1 MRKLMSVLFI
11 IGIFLITGCSNF
23 PKPESTVSDFIDAG
37 KKFDLTKMATMVNPS
52 NSSSK
57 EKISDLM
64 NDKKNNN
71 QYQKYFLDYFK
82 ENAAKITYTV
92 KETKIENDKATVTV
106 DFKYVNGGPLLKA
119 TLGDV
124 FSKAISLA
132 FTGVQ
137 MNDEEMGQMFVSAMQ
152 KQKET
157 VKDSFVEKSIDLK
170 LTKVENKWYIDEPSV
185 ELLDVF
191 LSNFNSVAKE
201 FNNAMNPSSS
211 DVNQKPTTLME
222 QAKKDNMTIISKNI
236 GDEIQFATLKLKV
249 NRVEEKQTINA
260 QYSSPKTA
268 KEGAK
273 FVIVNADLINTTNK
287 AFTMSPNLTI
297 VDNKDREFKTYS
309 DTIGAID
316 DYLDYKELSPSIKVT
331 GNWVYELPTD
341 ATSYKLISGKSGTNE
356 LYEILLK

>member
-1 MRKLMSVLFI
+1 M
-11 IGIFLITGCSNF
+11 IGILLIAGCSNF

-52 NSSSK
+52 YSSSK
-57 EKISDLM
+57 EKIADLT
-64 NDKKNNN
+64 NDKKNND

-119 TLGDV
+119 TLGEA
-124 FSKAISLA
+124 FSKAFSLA

-157 VKDSFVEKSIDLK
+157 IKDSFVEKSIDLK
-170 LTKVENKWYIDEPSV
+170 LTKVDNKWYIDEPS
-185 ELLDVF
+185 EDLLDVF
-191 LSNFNSVAKE
+191 LSNFNSVGKE
-201 FNNAMNPSSS
+201 FNKAMNPSSR
-211 DVNQKPTTLME
+211 DANQKPMTVME

-236 GDEIQFATLKLKV
+236 EDEIILATLKLKV
-249 NRVEEKQTINA
+249 NRVEEKQTISAN
-260 QYSSPKTA
+260 YSSPKTA

-273 FVIVNADLINTTNK
+273 FVIVNADLTNTTNK
-287 AFTMSPNLTI
+287 AFTMAPDLMI

-309 DTIGAID
+309 DTIGAIE

-341 ATSYKLISGKSGTNE
+341 ATSYKLIVKKSGTNE

>member
-1 MRKLMSVLFI
+1 MIGILFI
-11 IGIFLITGCSNF
+11 AGCSIS
-23 PKPESTVSDFIDAG
+23 PKPESTVSDFIEAG

-57 EKISDLM
+57 EKIADLM
-64 NDKKNNN
+64 KDGNAKD
-71 QYQKYFLDYFK
+71 QYQYFLDYFK
-82 ENAAKITYTV
+82 ENAAKISYKV
-92 KETKIENDKATVTV
+92 KGSKIENDKATVTV

-132 FTGVQ
+132 FTGVE

-157 VKDSFVEKSIDLK
+157 VKDSFVEKSMDLK
-170 LTKVENKWYIDEPSV
+170 LTKTDSKWYIDEPSE

-191 LSNFNSVAKE
+191 LSNFNSVGKEINNSMNPAISNANQESTTAKE
-201 FNNAMNPSSS
+201 
-211 DVNQKPTTLME
+211 K
-222 QAKKDNMTIISKNI
+222 AKKDNMTIIPKNI

-260 QYSSPKTA
+260 KYSSPKTA
-268 KEGAK
+268 KESAK

-287 AFTMSPNLTI
+287 AFTMSPNLII

-309 DTIGAID
+309 DAIGAID
-316 DYLDYKELSPSIKVT
+316 DYLDYKELSPSIKET